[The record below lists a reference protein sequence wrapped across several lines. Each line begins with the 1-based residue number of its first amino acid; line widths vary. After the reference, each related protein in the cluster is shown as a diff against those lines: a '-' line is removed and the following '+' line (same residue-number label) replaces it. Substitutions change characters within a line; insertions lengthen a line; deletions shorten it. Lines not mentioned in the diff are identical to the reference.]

1 MWFWISYWMLCKKN
15 LSDHYSQDV
24 PSWKGVYCTL
34 LVTCKY
40 VWKNWVTL
48 DAIALINARHA
59 NRYLILESLT
69 WDHDSLGITINER
82 QVSKGDDEVK
92 KGMTLV
98 SRKDIKKRRSTL
110 HPDVLASGLEIGRC
124 TIDYSFRSLILA
136 DDHHRHHLGDHH
148 EKIRKRRSGN
158 WLPSSLRVW
167 LKLARRFWAGKRAQ
181 DEEKR
186 SSRLIL
192 ILLVVLNN
200 LFCWIE
206 FIASRMRTLLDSSRK
221 ERLIHVKEG

>member
-1 MWFWISYWMLCKKN
+1 M
-15 LSDHYSQDV
+15 
-24 PSWKGVYCTL
+24 
-34 LVTCKY
+34 
-40 VWKNWVTL
+40 TL

-148 EKIRKRRSGN
+148 EKIRKKKIR
-158 WLPSSLRVW
+158 
-167 LKLARRFWAGKRAQ
+167 Q
-181 DEEKR
+181 
-186 SSRLIL
+186 LITFFFTSM
-192 ILLVVLNN
+192 VETCKKVL
-200 LFCWIE
+200 
-206 FIASRMRTLLDSSRK
+206 SRK
-221 ERLIHVKEG
+221 ESTGRGEEILKTDTDTPGGAQ